1 MTSAPAWIIALHYF
15 FVIVTL
21 PGVCTA
27 IFRKQ
32 RLICSI
38 IAFFIL
44 LTAQL
49 TFFMVAL
56 GRGEGFNEFE
66 RLINR
71 TGHGSLPALYS
82 VAGFLYLLFW
92 WILILPKKTRAN

>member
-32 RLICSI
+32 
-38 IAFFIL
+38 
-44 LTAQL
+44 
-49 TFFMVAL
+49 
-56 GRGEGFNEFE
+56 